1 MAFDALAMQRRALIT
16 PERMALADQ
25 RAIDAGTPR
34 SILIERAARAVLR
47 VLRSRYL
54 RRPTTVLCGPGQN
67 GEDGL
72 LLAALLAEAEWPLT
86 VVMSDDTD
94 ETRAPVL
101 NSLSPYLRP
110 SGTFAPAEGALVV
123 DALFG
128 ARASCQSQ
136 FGVANQTQILARE
149 GCLNSAFNLSKPL
162 AHFNNGCLVIFA
174 QTGLFE
180 IVLHD
185 DFGIKR
191 LIQIRRSK
199 NRTVQRIL

>member
-25 RAIDAGTPR
+25 RTIDAGTPR

-128 ARASCQSQ
+128 AGLNRDIDGEATKLIERM
-136 FGVANQTQILARE
+136 NQ
-149 GCLNSAFNLSKPL
+149 
-162 AHFNNGCLVIFA
+162 
-174 QTGLFE
+174 
-180 IVLHD
+180 
-185 DFGIKR
+185 
-191 LIQIRRSK
+191 
-199 NRTVQRIL
+199 